1 MATGTDWSREEVE
14 ACVAD
19 YLRMLTR
26 ELNGQRYSKTAH
38 ANALM
43 QLLNGRSRA
52 SVEFKHA
59 NISAVM
65 LELGYPYIEG
75 YKPRANYQA
84 MLLEVVEEQLS
95 QNPDIHIAAESAVVR
110 PATTVEVE
118 NYQNVWVPKPTVSCL
133 QQGTPNYS
141 PSFSPAKR
149 DYLAQEARNRS
160 LGQAGELFV
169 AELESQRLRDLGKKK
184 LAGRVEHVAR
194 TQGDGLGYDI
204 LSFEADG
211 RERLIEVK
219 TTTFGQLTPFYVTRN
234 EVARSE
240 VDSEVYYLYRVFSFR
255 KHPRVFAVPGAIP
268 AAYDLQAV
276 SYLARPAD
284 QT

>member
-1 MATGTDWSREEVE
+1 MATGTHWSREEVE

-19 YLRMLTR
+19 YLKMLTL

-43 QLLNGRSRA
+43 RLLSGRSRQ

-65 LELGYPYIEG
+65 VELGYPYVDG

-84 MLLEVVEEQLS
+84 MLLEVVEEQLA
-95 QNPDIHIAAESAVVR
+95 QNLDIHTAVEAAVVR
-110 PATTVEVE
+110 PAASVEVE
-118 NYQNVWVPKPTVSCL
+118 DHMGVWVPRPKVARLRQDPPDYKP
-133 QQGTPNYS
+133 N
-141 PSFSPAKR
+141 FSPAKR

-160 LGQAGELFV
+160 LGQAGELFT
-169 AELESQRLRDLGKKK
+169 AEIEARRLHDLGKKS
-184 LAGRVEHVAR
+184 LADRVEHVAR
-194 TQGDGLGYDI
+194 TQGDGLGYDV
-204 LSFEADG
+204 LSYEPDG

-240 VDSEVYYLYRVFSFR
+240 VDSEAYHLYRVFDFR
-255 KHPRVFAVPGAIP
+255 NRPRVFAVPGAIP
-268 AAYDLQAV
+268 ATCDLQAV
-276 SYLARPAD
+276 TYLARLVA
-284 QT
+284 Q

>member
-1 MATGTDWSREEVE
+1 M
-14 ACVAD
+14 AD
-19 YLRMLTR
+19 YLRMLTL

-43 QLLNGRSRA
+43 RLLDGRSRQ

-65 LELGYPYIEG
+65 VELGYPPIDG

-84 MLLEVVEEQLS
+84 MLFEVVEEQLA
-95 QNPDIHIAAESAVVR
+95 QNPGVHAAAEAAVVR
-110 PATTVEVE
+110 PAATVEVE
-118 NYQNVWVPKPTVSCL
+118 DHMDVWVPKPKVAQL
-133 QQGTPNYS
+133 RQNPADYK

-169 AELESQRLRDLGKKK
+169 AEIETRRLHDLGIKN
-184 LAGRVEHVAR
+184 LANRVEHVAR
-194 TQGDGLGYDI
+194 TQGDGLGYDV
-204 LSFEADG
+204 LSFEPDG

-219 TTTFGQLTPFYVTRN
+219 TNTFGQLTPFYVTRN

-240 VDSEVYYLYRVFSFR
+240 VDSEAYHLYRVFDFR
-255 KHPRVFAVPGAIP
+255 NRPRVFAVPGAIP
-268 AAYDLQAV
+268 ASCDLQAI
-276 SYLARPAD
+276 SYLARLVD
-284 QT
+284 

>member
-1 MATGTDWSREEVE
+1 MATGSNWSREEVE

-19 YLRMLTR
+19 YLRMLTL

-43 QLLNGRSRA
+43 RLLNGRSRA

-84 MLLEVVEEQLS
+84 MLLEVVEEQLTQS
-95 QNPDIHIAAESAVVR
+95 PDIHTAAEAAVVR
-110 PATTVEVE
+110 PATRVEV
-118 NYQNVWVPKPTVSCL
+118 QDHLAIWVPKPQVTRL
-133 QQGTPNYS
+133 RQGSPDYK

-160 LGQAGELFV
+160 LGQAGELFA
-169 AELESQRLRDLGKKK
+169 AEIEARRLHDLGKKK
-184 LAGRVEHVAR
+184 LADRVEHVAR
-194 TQGDGLGYDI
+194 TQGDGLGYDV

-240 VDSEVYYLYRVFSFR
+240 VDSESYHLYRVFDFR
-255 KHPRVFAVPGAIP
+255 NRPRMFAVSGAIP
-268 AAYDLQAV
+268 ASYDLQAV
-276 SYLARPAD
+276 SYLARLAS
-284 QT
+284 

>member
-1 MATGTDWSREEVE
+1 MATGTPWSREEVE

-19 YLRMLTR
+19 YLRMLTL

-43 QLLNGRSRA
+43 RLLSGRSRQ

-65 LELGYPYIEG
+65 IELGYPYIDG

-84 MLLEVVEEQLS
+84 MLLEAVEEQLT
-95 QNPDIHIAAESAVVR
+95 QNPDIQAAVEAAVGRPAAAAE
-110 PATTVEVE
+110 VEDHAS
-118 NYQNVWVPKPTVSCL
+118 VWVPKPKVARL
-133 QQGTPNYS
+133 QQNSPDYKPN
-141 PSFSPAKR
+141 FSPAKR

-169 AELESQRLRDLGKKK
+169 AEIEARRLHDLGKRN
-184 LAGRVEHVAR
+184 LADRVEHVAR
-194 TQGDGLGYDI
+194 TQGDGLGHDV
-204 LSFEADG
+204 LSFETDG

-234 EVARSE
+234 ELARSE
-240 VDSEVYYLYRVFSFR
+240 IDSHAYHLYRVFDFR
-255 KHPRVFAVPGAIP
+255 NRPRVFGISGAIP
-268 AAYDLQAV
+268 ASYDLQPV
-276 SYLARPAD
+276 SYLARLAN
-284 QT
+284 